1 MNMNY
6 NLERFITAQEY
17 DYDRALQ
24 EIKEGY
30 KRSHWMWYIF
40 PQIKGLGFSYMAKMY
55 EINGLEEAILYLEND
70 VLRSRLLEI
79 TTALLQCKNNDIEEI
94 MGYPDDLKLCSCMTL
109 FEIASKEMEQKDEK
123 YKVFGE
129 VLNKFYAGK
138 RDKKTIEIIY
148 QNRGIL

>member
-1 MNMNY
+1 MNY
-6 NLERFITAQEY
+6 NLERFITAQEE

-55 EINGLEEAILYLEND
+55 EINDLEETILYLEND
-70 VLRSRLLEI
+70 VLSKHLIEISSALLE
-79 TTALLQCKNNDIEEI
+79 CKNNNIEEI

-109 FEIASKEMEQKDEK
+109 FEIAAKEMQQNDGKFR
-123 YKVFGE
+123 VFGE
-129 VLNKFYAGK
+129 VLDKFYAGK
-138 RDKKTIEIIY
+138 RDEKTIEIL
-148 QNRGIL
+148 QES